1 MASITRGLVW
11 ANDQSVI
18 WKFIL
23 YYEPF
28 ICIYEVIISY
38 LLSICYELSVSISAE
53 KAPYTASLAMTTC
66 RHPGRNRLSFQ
77 SYLSKLQVM
86 ILKTWFVESEASRH
100 SAQQLFK
107 RSIIHLW
114 HTVWSTVICFISWT
128 DHYLI
133 GMSDIERFISQYCPA
148 QISWSSL
155 CSNTYHTPLNDKVI
169 VNRNF

>member
-23 YYEPF
+23 YYEQF

-66 RHPGRNRLSFQ
+66 RHPGKNRLHHFSELSF
-77 SYLSKLQVM
+77 KA
-86 ILKTWFVESEASRH
+86 T
-100 SAQQLFK
+100 
-107 RSIIHLW
+107 
-114 HTVWSTVICFISWT
+114 
-128 DHYLI
+128 
-133 GMSDIERFISQYCPA
+133 G
-148 QISWSSL
+148 
-155 CSNTYHTPLNDKVI
+155 NDTQNV
-169 VNRNF
+169 VCGV

>member
-1 MASITRGLVW
+1 MSYFFMVLQILPRLFFFTYNWIKFLQPTIINPYDKMASITRGLVW

-23 YYEPF
+23 YYEQF

-38 LLSICYELSVSISAE
+38 LLIICHELSVSISAE

-107 RSIIHLW
+107 RSIIHL
-114 HTVWSTVICFISWT
+114 
-128 DHYLI
+128 
-133 GMSDIERFISQYCPA
+133 
-148 QISWSSL
+148 
-155 CSNTYHTPLNDKVI
+155 
-169 VNRNF
+169 